1 MKKKLVASLL
11 CVAMAASMM
20 MGCSSSSKS
29 NEKAKT
35 EDAAKT
41 DESKDDSDGYNKSA
55 MPTGDIKV
63 EEASAEKVQEFM
75 NDSDEKTVLV
85 DARAQESYS
94 GWALEGA
101 KNGGHLKNSV
111 LFSSRWLDC
120 YYGGGDYGSTT
131 PRTKYLEREVKD
143 QGITKD
149 SEVIV
154 YDYSGEQAKML
165 LDIFKSKV

>member
-55 MPTGDIKV
+55 MPTG
-63 EEASAEKVQEFM
+63 ENQ
-75 NDSDEKTVLV
+75 
-85 DARAQESYS
+85 
-94 GWALEGA
+94 
-101 KNGGHLKNSV
+101 
-111 LFSSRWLDC
+111 SRRSFC
-120 YYGGGDYGSTT
+120 RKGT
-131 PRTKYLEREVKD
+131 
-143 QGITKD
+143 GIY
-149 SEVIV
+149 E
-154 YDYSGEQAKML
+154 
-165 LDIFKSKV
+165 

>member
-63 EEASAEKVQEFM
+63 EEA
-75 NDSDEKTVLV
+75 T
-85 DARAQESYS
+85 
-94 GWALEGA
+94 AL
-101 KNGGHLKNSV
+101 LKPLRSWIPM
-111 LFSSRWLDC
+111 FR
-120 YYGGGDYGSTT
+120 
-131 PRTKYLEREVKD
+131 RKKKD
-143 QGITKD
+143 G
-149 SEVIV
+149 
-154 YDYSGEQAKML
+154 Y
-165 LDIFKSKV
+165 

>member
-1 MKKKLVASLL
+1 
-11 CVAMAASMM
+11 
-20 MGCSSSSKS
+20 
-29 NEKAKT
+29 
-35 EDAAKT
+35 
-41 DESKDDSDGYNKSA
+41 

-111 LFSSRWLDC
+111 CSHLV
-120 YYGGGDYGSTT
+120 G
-131 PRTKYLEREVKD
+131 
-143 QGITKD
+143 
-149 SEVIV
+149 
-154 YDYSGEQAKML
+154 
-165 LDIFKSKV
+165 